1 MCVCVCVCVRARAHG
16 VVAYDIYVSMYVLS
30 MYVSV
35 VGFVL

>member
-1 MCVCVCVCVRARAHG
+1 MCVCVRMHG
-16 VVAYDIYVSMYVLS
+16 VVAYDIYISMYVLS